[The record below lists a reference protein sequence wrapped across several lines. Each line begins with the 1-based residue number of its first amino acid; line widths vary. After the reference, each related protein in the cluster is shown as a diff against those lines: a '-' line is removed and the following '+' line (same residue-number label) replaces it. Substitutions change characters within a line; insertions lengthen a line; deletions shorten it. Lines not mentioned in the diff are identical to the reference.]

1 MIMLVTHQEELRNQL
16 IHSLLEKGHEVAVP
30 PHREDVIN
38 VLNDFKPELVILDL
52 YVSDPS
58 GSDNLRL
65 IQEHGYTGAMMVLS
79 GPSMMP
85 VVKEIYSS
93 GGSLKRVIQGPVA
106 VNGRYDLG
114 NLESTIQTLLE
125 EVRHRKNC
133 HASIAQRAYDIYES
147 RGKMEG
153 HNVEDWLR
161 AEQELAS
168 GG

>member
-1 MIMLVTHQEELRNQL
+1 MIMLVTYQEELRNQVL
-16 IHSLLEKGHEVAVP
+16 HSLLATGHEVAVP
-30 PHREDVIN
+30 AHRNDLLTI
-38 VLNDFKPELVILDL
+38 LNDFKPELVILDL

-58 GSDNLRL
+58 GADNVRM
-65 IQEHGYTGAMMVLS
+65 IHEYGYTGAMMVLS

-93 GGSLKRVIQGPVA
+93 GGGLTRVVQGPA
-106 VNGRYDLG
+106 AINGHYDLG
-114 NLESTIQTLLE
+114 NLESTVRTLLK
-125 EVRHRKNC
+125 EVRHRKTC
-133 HASIAQRAYDIYES
+133 HASIAERAYDFYET